1 MVKTTHFQI
10 TNFHI
15 TSIKKLQSPGI
26 YKFVHTWEWKKN
38 QIKPKDLPFIKRLT
52 FVAKIYSVTLVMIYI
67 LVTSSIDK

>member
-26 YKFVHTWEWKKN
+26 YKFLHTWEWKKKSN
-38 QIKPKDLPFIKRLT
+38 QTKRPTLYQKT
-52 FVAKIYSVTLVMIYI
+52 YFCCQNIFSYSGYDIHFSDVIN
-67 LVTSSIDK
+67 

>member
-26 YKFVHTWEWKKN
+26 YKFLHTWEWKKIKSN
-38 QIKPKDLPFIKRLT
+38 QKTYPLSKDLLLSPK
-52 FVAKIYSVTLVMIYI
+52 YI
-67 LVTSSIDK
+67 QLLWL